1 MLFRALRSTKNNA
14 SDVRKLPKASNQ
26 PGNRWLSTVFQQPAR
41 ITSELPT
48 IQELGDSAQSVLSQR
63 FPGWFEAF
71 GSFRT
76 SEALFFVLR
85 SARKSISAP
94 FRDTTA
100 RAHYA
105 GTVLRLSFR
114 MPPRLYAPH
123 PHCKIHPTFTLPHS
137 PTLPN

>member
-48 IQELGDSAQSVLSQR
+48 IQELGDSAQTVLSQR

-105 GTVLRLSFR
+105 GTVLRIRFR
-114 MPPRLYAPH
+114 MRTRLYAAH
-123 PHCKIHPTFTLPHS
+123 ANVKIQSTFSVPRCRTF
-137 PTLPN
+137 